1 MSSPWSLAYALKSP
15 SGIRP
20 GDTIWVRGGTYNG
33 EFRVTLRGTS
43 TAPITV
49 RAYPNERAII
59 RNKNSYVLDIYQS
72 TYLNLWGLEISG
84 SQTSRSSEKNPSTYG
99 IRVNQGV
106 KSSHVKFINMIVHDM
121 QAMGFGYWQAL
132 TNSEI
137 YGTLIYY
144 NGTNKY
150 DHGAYV
156 HNVSGTKV
164 LQNNIIFDNASHGIH
179 AYAEN
184 ASKGLTNI
192 QLIGNTVF
200 NNGSLAGTFKRN
212 ILMGGLTKTKNA
224 VIANNYTYY
233 PSSSGE
239 ALNLGYQA
247 GSSNT
252 RVTNNYFAG
261 GKFIVSGGASGL
273 TMSGNKVFAPGGYSG
288 FSTSSYKSNT
298 WTKSRPSGAAVFV
311 RANKYEPKRA
321 NLTIYNWNKA
331 TSVTVTQANLAG
343 YTQLKAGSRYELHNA
358 QNFYGDVVTG
368 VYNGT
373 SIKVPMTGHSV
384 ATPVAESKPAT
395 TFPTFGAFVIIVK

>member
-1 MSSPWSLAYALKSP
+1 M
-15 SGIRP
+15 
-20 GDTIWVRGGTYNG
+20 
-33 EFRVTLRGTS
+33 
-43 TAPITV
+43 
-49 RAYPNERAII
+49 
-59 RNKNSYVLDIYQS
+59 
-72 TYLNLWGLEISG
+72 
-84 SQTSRSSEKNPSTYG
+84 
-99 IRVNQGV
+99 
-106 KSSHVKFINMIVHDM
+106 
-121 QAMGFGYWQAL
+121 
-132 TNSEI
+132 
-137 YGTLIYY
+137 
-144 NGTNKY
+144 
-150 DHGAYV
+150 
-156 HNVSGTKV
+156 
-164 LQNNIIFDNASHGIH
+164 
-179 AYAEN
+179 
-184 ASKGLTNI
+184 
-192 QLIGNTVF
+192 F